1 MAAELRHERLRFLSA
16 RVEQTFSGYARSQ
29 FERLARRRAAGR
41 SLKWKEAMHLLR
53 ILLAGI
59 SIAQQG
65 ALDLDAADWRE
76 ELLVVKRGER
86 SWDEVDALR
95 REFEDRFEAAFAGA
109 QLPAEPDNA
118 WANAFLIRAR
128 RSMVEDADA

>member
-1 MAAELRHERLRFLSA
+1 
-16 RVEQTFSGYARSQ
+16 
-29 FERLARRRAAGR
+29 
-41 SLKWKEAMHLLR
+41 LKWKEAMHLLR
-53 ILLAGI
+53 MLLAGI

-118 WANAFLIRAR
+118 WANAFLIRAG